1 MKELYNLNLS
11 ENTIKSMYEINPNIK
26 NLTNVDI
33 IKKIE
38 LLRKIGCKDNEIRNI
53 ISSNSI
59 YLTTQD
65 DDILSLIFTL
75 KKLGFTCI
83 NILLDS
89 NPYILNLEPF
99 EIQNYIEKRIKNGE
113 TLEHIIDTLE
123 SDPYLFNDL

>member
-59 YLTTQD
+59 YLTSQD